1 MSISGFDPCSPVMKP
16 ILILATSIVNLALVS
31 YSIAI
36 ITEQV
41 RHQISSRVMIF
52 LTLGLMFDITA
63 TILMIIG
70 SENPAF
76 TLHGLLGYSSL
87 TGMLIDAILL
97 WYLRIRNGIKSKVP
111 KSLHLYTRLAYF
123 WWILAYITGALIVIL
138 K

>member
-1 MSISGFDPCSPVMKP
+1 MKT
-16 ILILATSIVNLALVS
+16 ILILGTSIVNLALIS
-31 YSIAI
+31 YSIAV
-36 ITEQV
+36 ITEQRKHALSKKV
-41 RHQISSRVMIF
+41 LVF
-52 LTLGLMFDITA
+52 LSVGLVLDITA

-97 WYLRIRNGIKSKVP
+97 WRLRISSGINSTVP
-111 KSLHLYTRLAYF
+111 KSLHWYTRLAYI
-123 WWILAYITGALIVIL
+123 WWLMAYITGALIVIL

>member
-1 MSISGFDPCSPVMKP
+1 MKP
-16 ILILATSIVNLALVS
+16 VLIFATTIVNLALVS
-31 YSIAI
+31 YSIAV

-41 RHQISSRVMIF
+41 RHTLSRRVLVF
-52 LTLGLMFDITA
+52 LSLGLILDIAA

-87 TGMLIDAILL
+87 TGMFVDAILL
-97 WYLRIRNGIKSKVP
+97 WRLRIRMGLKTRVP
-111 KSLHLYTRLAYF
+111 KSLHWYTRIAYA